1 MERRYGTCTFTNW
14 KVQTKREVRWPLP
27 ISSVQC
33 SVRLRRQL
41 PGDSIPLQ
49 GILWMFM
56 HSSSR
61 LTYSFVNFFS
71 GPPFAYALFGSAH
84 PLHALVQSGT
94 RRKIRRHLSL
104 IHHLIRLA
112 HLNPK

>member
-14 KVQTKREVRWPLP
+14 KVQTKREVWWLLP
-27 ISSVQC
+27 ISSIQC
-33 SVRLRRQL
+33 SARLRRQL

-71 GPPFAYALFGSAH
+71 APPFAYALFLPHTLFTHWFNQGHIEKLGDTSPRFITSS
-84 PLHALVQSGT
+84 PLPYWQ
-94 RRKIRRHLSL
+94 I
-104 IHHLIRLA
+104 
-112 HLNPK
+112 